1 MPKAMVIA
9 GLVIGG
15 VFLFLLSSFV
25 PGVVKLIQVLGMLA
39 LVLFGAFVPVM
50 AASLMLAVRAI
61 YSESVP
67 FKASYILMSIVLVC
81 TTFFYTLAYQMELN
95 SLYAYVGQFLVGAY
109 VLSRFIEIDQ
119 ESIGIVKG
127 GVISII
133 STVISYLIWMFV
145 GAMILSWLGF
155 GKMLRPF

>member
-25 PGVVKLIQVLGMLA
+25 PGVGKLIQVLGMLA
-39 LVLFGAFVPVM
+39 LVLFGAFVSVM

-67 FKASYILMSIVLVC
+67 FKASQD
-81 TTFFYTLAYQMELN
+81 A
-95 SLYAYVGQFLVGAY
+95 
-109 VLSRFIEIDQ
+109 
-119 ESIGIVKG
+119 
-127 GVISII
+127 
-133 STVISYLIWMFV
+133 
-145 GAMILSWLGF
+145 
-155 GKMLRPF
+155 

>member
-1 MPKAMVIA
+1 
-9 GLVIGG
+9 
-15 VFLFLLSSFV
+15 
-25 PGVVKLIQVLGMLA
+25 
-39 LVLFGAFVPVM
+39 LFGAFVPVM

-81 TTFFYTLAYQMELN
+81 TTFFYILAYQMELN

-109 VLSRFIEIDQ
+109 VLGRFIEIDQ